1 MRFNV
6 EFEFSNGNYRG
17 AIIEAKSEEILIKEI
32 KECADWY
39 EYTKNKTTYNIN
51 IRSVTSFSV
60 KAK

>member
-6 EFEFSNGNYRG
+6 EFEFSNGNYRD

-39 EYTKNKTTYNIN
+39 EYTKNKVTYNIN
-51 IRSVTSFSV
+51 IHSVTSFSV

>member
-6 EFEFSNGNYRG
+6 EFEFSNGNYRD
-17 AIIEAKSEEILIKEI
+17 AIIEAKSEEMLIKEI
-32 KECADWY
+32 KECTDWY
-39 EYTKNKTTYNIN
+39 EYTKNKAIYNIN